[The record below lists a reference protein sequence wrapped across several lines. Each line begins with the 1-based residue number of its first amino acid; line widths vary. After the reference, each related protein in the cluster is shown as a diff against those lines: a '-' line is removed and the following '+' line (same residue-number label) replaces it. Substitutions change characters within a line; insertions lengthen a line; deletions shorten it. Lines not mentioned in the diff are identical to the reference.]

1 MSLTQRFVERE
12 RAVGGAGDA
21 QVPNRAHG
29 HERGK
34 RLVIAQTSARLGV
47 EMHRR
52 APPAREQKGV
62 AIARSPAEAD
72 RFDASS
78 PNDALDRDA
87 PRHSQL
93 GRGAGRARIEY
104 LDLRTGLSQGL
115 GDWVG

>member
-1 MSLTQRFVERE
+1 GFDSVLAGRRVWRGAFSPARAVALTQRFVERE

-21 QVPNRAHG
+21 EFPDRARG
-29 HERGK
+29 HERRQ

-47 EMHRR
+47 ELHRR

-78 PNDALDRDA
+78 PNDALDR
-87 PRHSQL
+87 
-93 GRGAGRARIEY
+93 
-104 LDLRTGLSQGL
+104 
-115 GDWVG
+115 

>member
-1 MSLTQRFVERE
+1 SPPFVVGLWPRGFDSVLACRRVRRGAFSPARPMSLTQRFVERE

-78 PNDALDRDA
+78 PND
-87 PRHSQL
+87 
-93 GRGAGRARIEY
+93 
-104 LDLRTGLSQGL
+104 
-115 GDWVG
+115 